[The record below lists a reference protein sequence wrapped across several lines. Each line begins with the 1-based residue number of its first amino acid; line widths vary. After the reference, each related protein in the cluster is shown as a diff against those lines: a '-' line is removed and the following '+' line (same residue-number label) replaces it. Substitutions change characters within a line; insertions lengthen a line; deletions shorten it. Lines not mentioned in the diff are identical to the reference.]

1 MSNVESAEEETLLA
15 KRTSK
20 RPSRSLHSAAYED
33 ENFVEQS
40 LGKSKKSKDLAY
52 GPPEKSTGKN
62 LVHKMTTGPTLPPP
76 PICIFPL
83 METMT
88 NLDTPSPIDFMAGPS
103 TTTFE
108 MSDDTASGS
117 TTVSDSGI
125 LQSIALMQETLS
137 VVMQRLDALTAIQQE
152 ILHQFSQ
159 VGGARQGLEAPIDLD
174 VARTLEDLAVLEATL
189 KEHPDYKKR
198 LTHHL
203 SLIGG
208 ANPGEATRQIM
219 RAVASSNVWKH

>member
-20 RPSRSLHSAAYED
+20 RPSKFAFSSDED

-125 LQSIALMQETLS
+125 LQSIALMQDNIT
-137 VVMQRLDALTAIQQE
+137 
-152 ILHQFSQ
+152 
-159 VGGARQGLEAPIDLD
+159 
-174 VARTLEDLAVLEATL
+174 
-189 KEHPDYKKR
+189 
-198 LTHHL
+198 
-203 SLIGG
+203 
-208 ANPGEATRQIM
+208 
-219 RAVASSNVWKH
+219 